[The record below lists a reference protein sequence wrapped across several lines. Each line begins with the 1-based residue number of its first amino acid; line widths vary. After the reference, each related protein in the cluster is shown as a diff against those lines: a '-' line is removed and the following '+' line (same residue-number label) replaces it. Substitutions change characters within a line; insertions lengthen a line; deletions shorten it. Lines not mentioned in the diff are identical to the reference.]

1 MDFRKIESGSL
12 QLEPTHGDLVVFAQN
27 VFDAFTHLAA
37 ERQMTYQFFSSKEK
51 IWTSFDADKLE
62 KILNNLL
69 SNALKYTP
77 EGGEVTLEI
86 TAEESNKGAPLH
98 RSEPVA
104 MIRVIDSGIGIPAE
118 DVPHIFDP
126 FYQARQANLYKQASS
141 GIGLALTRELVKLHR
156 GNITLQS
163 QLDSGTI
170 VTVELPLMQTD
181 TQATQNVVFS
191 APENT
196 NTDGTLAENQPKEKP
211 SSEPTSQPLL
221 LVVDDNPDI
230 RHFILENFSDQY
242 RIREAENGKIALK
255 EAVHHVPAMVIS
267 DVLMPVMDGITFCKK
282 LRANEQTSHVP
293 VILLTASHSETN
305 RLRALSVGADDYI
318 HKPFNIFLL
327 KARVQNLLEMRQQLR
342 TRFSREVRLQPKDV
356 TVSDVD
362 EKFLQRLMD
371 VVEASIDDSDFNVS
385 VLCKKTGISRPQLY
399 RKLQALTG
407 QSVHEFIRT
416 VRLKR
421 AAQLLETGKL
431 SIAEVAYRVGFN
443 DPHYFSRCF
452 KKQFGISPSKVSA

>member
-12 QLEPTHGDLVVFAQN
+12 QLEPVQGDLVVFAQN
-27 VFDAFTHLAA
+27 VFDAFAHLAA
-37 ERQMTYQFFSSKEK
+37 ERQMTYQFFSSKDK
-51 IWTSFDADKLE
+51 IWASFDTDKLE

-86 TAEESNKGAPLH
+86 TTEETHKGAPMQ
-98 RSEPVA
+98 SEPVA
-104 MIRVIDSGIGIPAE
+104 MIRVKDSGIGIPAE

-126 FYQARQANLYKQASS
+126 FYQARQTNPYKQASS

-163 QLDSGTI
+163 QPGDGTT
-170 VTVELPLMQTD
+170 VTVELPLMQAD
-181 TQATQNVVFS
+181 AHAMQKVVFS
-191 APENT
+191 ATENT
-196 NTDGTLAENQPKEKP
+196 HTDEILAETPFEEKH
-211 SSEPTSQPLL
+211 SSEKKAQPLL

-230 RHFILENFSDQY
+230 RQFILENFSDQY

-255 EAVHHVPAMVIS
+255 EAIHHVPDMVIS

-305 RLRALSVGADDYI
+305 RLRALSIGADDYI

-327 KARVQNLLEMRQQLR
+327 KVRVQNLLEMRQQLR

-371 VVEASIDDSDFNVS
+371 VVEASIGDSDFNVN

-421 AAQLLETGKL
+421 AAQLLETGQL

-452 KKQFGISPSKVSA
+452 KKQFGVSPSKVSA